1 MINLK
6 LLKKNILSSESS
18 ISDVLTCLNKSEDK
32 ICLILKKKKLVGV
45 ITDGD
50 LRRIIYKYQNRERKI
65 KDLFT
70 KKYIFCYEDSSIEKI
85 RNKFKKH
92 YYVNYLPVINKK
104 NQLIGLFSKEEAN
117 YTNEVVILAGGMGK
131 RLLPITEHIPKP
143 MINIMGRPFLESL
156 IYSLKQSGFKNINI
170 SVNYL
175 KEHFIN
181 YFGNGKN
188 YNLSIKYLI
197 EKKQLGTAG
206 PLSLIKQKNN
216 NAVLVINGD
225 IYTNLKFENLI
236 NFHNSENNDF
246 TIGTHVYKNQVPYG
260 VINEKKNLKKL
271 IVEKPIVN
279 YSVNSGIYVINAKLL
294 KTLKYN
300 QYIDMDHFINKLH
313 KKRKKI
319 GFFKIHENLL
329 DIGDYKNYN
338 KVKDIIE
345 NDRKVKIKF

>member
-6 LLKKNILSSESS
+6 SLKKNILSIESS
-18 ISDVLTCLNKSEDK
+18 INEVLTCLNKCDNK

-50 LRRIIYKYQNRERKI
+50 LRRIIYRHQNRSRKI
-65 KDLFT
+65 KDLYT
-70 KKYIFCYEDSSIEKI
+70 KKYIFCYESCSIEKI

-92 YYVNYLPVINKK
+92 HYINYLPVIDKK
-104 NQLIGLFSKEEAN
+104 NELKGLFSREEAN
-117 YTNEVVILAGGMGK
+117 YTNEVIILAGGMGK

-175 KEHFIN
+175 KEHLIN

-206 PLSLIKQKNN
+206 PLSLIKKKNN

-236 NFHNSENNDF
+236 NFHNSEKNDF
-246 TIGTHVYKNQVPYG
+246 TIGTHVFKNQVPYG
-260 VINEKKNLKKL
+260 VINEKKNQKKL
-271 IVEKPIVN
+271 IIEKPIIN
-279 YSVNSGIYVINAKLL
+279 YSVNSGIYVINPSLL

-300 QYIDMDHFINKLH
+300 QHIDMDNFINQLY

-329 DIGDYKNYN
+329 DIGDYKNYS
-338 KVKDIIE
+338 KVKDMIE
-345 NDRKVKIKF
+345 NDKKMF

>member
-6 LLKKNILSSESS
+6 LLKKNILSAESS
-18 ISDVLTCLNKSEDK
+18 INDVLTCLNKCEDK
-32 ICLILKKKKLVGV
+32 ICLILKKKKLAGV

-50 LRRIIYKYQNRERKI
+50 LRRIIYRHQDRERKI
-65 KDLFT
+65 KNLYT

-104 NQLIGLFSKEEAN
+104 KQFIGLFSREEAN
-117 YTNEVVILAGGMGK
+117 YTNQVVILAGGMGK

-181 YFGNGKN
+181 YFGNGNN

-197 EKKQLGTAG
+197 EK
-206 PLSLIKQKNN
+206 
-216 NAVLVINGD
+216 
-225 IYTNLKFENLI
+225 
-236 NFHNSENNDF
+236 NS
-246 TIGTHVYKNQVPYG
+246 
-260 VINEKKNLKKL
+260 
-271 IVEKPIVN
+271 
-279 YSVNSGIYVINAKLL
+279 
-294 KTLKYN
+294 
-300 QYIDMDHFINKLH
+300 
-313 KKRKKI
+313 
-319 GFFKIHENLL
+319 
-329 DIGDYKNYN
+329 
-338 KVKDIIE
+338 
-345 NDRKVKIKF
+345 